1 MTLKI
6 NAQYAVGQSGYL
18 IPRSKFS
25 GDKPSNQYAVIELL
39 EVDGTHFLKR
49 STTMSKRELRKMLGI
64 SNREGVE
71 IV

>member
-1 MTLKI
+1 MTLRI
-6 NAQYAVGQSGYL
+6 NAQYAVGQSNY
-18 IPRSKFS
+18 IIIRSKFS
-25 GDKPSNQYAVIELL
+25 GDKPSNQYAVVELL
-39 EVDGTHFLKR
+39 EINGTRFIKR